1 MSPVVELADR
11 IASHRPELRAYCHR
25 MLGSPFEAD
34 DAVQETLLRAWRG
47 SARFEGRAPL
57 RAWLYQIAT
66 NVCVDA
72 ANSRSRRPTPTD
84 DWCER
89 DAECAPPDPAEVA
102 LAREDL
108 RLALIAVIRTLPPR
122 QRAVLLLRD
131 VLCWRA
137 AEAAELLGTT
147 VTAVNSS
154 LQRARATLATLAFA
168 DPDCGYVIGDGRHEP
183 LVARYLDAFDAD
195 DPERLTSLILAGLS
209 EDGLSEDGL
218 SEDGGGRRPVDQYSA
233 IRARRSRQ
241 RPSNSSVRARVAQCI
256 GCSLPPWQEWP
267 IANAY
272 SQDAM

>member
-1 MSPVVELADR
+1 VSAVLELADS

-72 ANSRSRRPTPTD
+72 ANSRSRRPVPTD
-84 DWCER
+84 DWCEH
-89 DAECAPPDPAEVA
+89 DPECAQPDPAELA

-108 RLALIAVIRTLPPR
+108 RLSLIAVIHTLPPR

-137 AEAAELLGTT
+137 AEVAELLGTT
-147 VTAVNSS
+147 VTAVNSA
-154 LQRARATLATLAFA
+154 LQRARTTLAFA
-168 DPDCGYVIGDGRHEP
+168 DPDCGYTIGDGWNKQ
-183 LVARYLDAFDAD
+183 LVARYLEAFDAD
-195 DPERLTSLILAGLS
+195 DPEELTSLILAELS
-209 EDGLSEDGL
+209 EDGCR
-218 SEDGGGRRPVDQYSA
+218 GRDLVDQYSA
-233 IRARRSRQ
+233 IRARKSRQ
-241 RPSNSSVRARVAQCI
+241 RPSNSSVRARVAQCT
-256 GCSLPPWQEWP
+256 GCSLPPWQELP

-272 SQDAM
+272 SQEAM